1 VYQADIEHCYEE
13 RIVVTLPGEH
23 SRPAFVGVEEA
34 IEELDLL
41 FGLCKTVTLASR
53 VRSGPRWIPHCRFA
67 SSLYGASAQRRGAST
82 PTPQSVRVDLLTD
95 VAIKLT
101 LNARLLQEE
110 PGSSLAAY
118 YTRIRELQRS
128 MARPGWNEVRQ
139 TRAIRAANDPFI
151 PVLVDRDTASAGESF
166 VQCLLQ
172 MDNVVLIG
180 VNTKGL
186 CLAALAVSA

>member
-1 VYQADIEHCYEE
+1 MSTVDRPSSGLKGLLKSSTFCLVCARRSLWHREFDLDQDGFYIADSLHHYTELQPNAEE
-13 RIVVTLPGEH
+13 R
-23 SRPAFVGVEEA
+23 A
-34 IEELDLL
+34 
-41 FGLCKTVTLASR
+41 
-53 VRSGPRWIPHCRFA
+53 
-67 SSLYGASAQRRGAST
+67 T